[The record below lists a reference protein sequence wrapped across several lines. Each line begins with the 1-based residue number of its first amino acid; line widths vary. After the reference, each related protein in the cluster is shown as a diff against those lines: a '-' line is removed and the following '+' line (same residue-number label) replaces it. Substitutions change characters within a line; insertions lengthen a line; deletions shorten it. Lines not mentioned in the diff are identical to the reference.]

1 MLHANREN
9 MKRKLT
15 LTLAFALLVN
25 LIIGYTAY
33 SEERGEVGGDDEV
46 LESIETI
53 MHVLQL
59 IRRNYVDIDK
69 VTTKELLEGALNG
82 MTEKLDPFSAYL
94 PPRDLKSLVEDTEG
108 AFGGIGINV
117 NTSDG
122 KVHIV
127 ATTPDA
133 PGEKAG
139 LQAGD
144 IITSVDDKP
153 LNEADLENSVFRLRG
168 KPGTQVKV
176 TVWRQSEEKS
186 LDFNITRAMIP
197 VPNVTNAQV
206 IEGTEIG
213 FVRVRQF
220 MEPTAQNLEKVL
232 RDFEAK
238 KVTSLIIDLRGNP
251 GGLLESAVD
260 ICSFFLPKDKL
271 VVTVKRHS
279 ETHENRESENF
290 KEYKSKGGYK
300 FPASVRLVL
309 LVDGAS
315 ASASEITAG
324 CLRDHK
330 RAVLLGSKTYGKGS
344 VQNIVELGNGSAV
357 KLTMARYYSPD
368 PARPTI
374 DKNGIEPDIIE
385 NISMKSLREIMRG
398 FEEGKLSIEKD
409 KQLARAIQLLKSLDV
424 LTKK

>member
-1 MLHANREN
+1 

-15 LTLAFALLVN
+15 LTFAFALLVN

-33 SEERGEVGGDDEV
+33 SEERENVGGDDEV
-46 LESIETI
+46 LASIETI

-82 MTEKLDPFSAYL
+82 MTEKLDPFSMYL
-94 PPRDLKSLVEDTEG
+94 PPKDLKSLVEDTEG
-108 AFGGIGINV
+108 AFGGIGVTVSIK
-117 NTSDG
+117 DE

-127 ATTPDA
+127 STTPDA

-144 IITSVDDKP
+144 IITAVDDKP
-153 LNEADLENSVFRLRG
+153 LDNADLQNAVLRLRG
-168 KPGTQVKV
+168 KPDTNVKV

-186 LDFNITRAMIP
+186 LDFNVKRAMIP
-197 VPNVTNAQV
+197 VPNVTNAQIV
-206 IEGTEIG
+206 EGTSIG
-213 FVRVRQF
+213 FVRITQF
-220 MEPTAQNLEKVL
+220 MEPTGQNLEKVL
-232 RDFEAK
+232 RDFEK
-238 KVTSLIIDLRGNP
+238 KKITSLIIDLRGNP
-251 GGLLESAVD
+251 GGLLESTVEV
-260 ICSFFLPKDKL
+260 CSFFLPKDKL

-279 ETHENRESENF
+279 DTHENRESENF
-290 KEYKSKGGYK
+290 KEYRSKGGYK
-300 FPASVRLVL
+300 FPESIKLVL

-324 CLRDHK
+324 CLRDHR
-330 RAVLLGSKTYGKGS
+330 RAVLLGAKTYGKGS

-374 DKNGIEPDIIE
+374 DKNGIEPDITAD
-385 NISMKSLREIMRG
+385 ISVKNLRAVMKG
-398 FEEGKLSIEKD
+398 FEEGQLNIDKD
-409 KQLARAIQLLKSLDV
+409 TQLARAIQLLKSLDV
-424 LTKK
+424 LEKK